1 VRSARRK
8 LLIGAL
14 VGAAGVLVAS
24 ALAGCETTQKAAA
37 RVQVRNERALVAR
50 EPVKVGQESADVRVV
65 DATIVR
71 GDGDAAIA
79 VTLQNTSPHTVN
91 DLPIEVGVD
100 GEVLNDGKELP
111 YFESHVPALAP
122 GAKTTWVYVSKDDL
136 AGAKSAFAKV
146 GAKATDPQLAQA
158 SSLPSVTAT
167 APAAA
172 TGDRVQLHVN
182 NSSDFTQ
189 YDLVVYAWGVKGGDV
204 VAAGQADGGD
214 LDAGKSEDVAV
225 KLIGSPKGAQLAV
238 AAPPT
243 IFK

>member
-8 LLIGAL
+8 LLIGVL
-14 VGAAGVLVAS
+14 VGATGVLVAS

-37 RVQVRNERALVAR
+37 RVQLRNERSLAAR
-50 EPVKVGQESADVRVV
+50 KPVKVEHESTDVRVD

-79 VTLQNTSPHTVN
+79 VTLENTSSHPVN
-91 DLPIEVGVD
+91 DLPIEVEAD
-100 GEVLNDGKELP
+100 GEVVNDGKEKP
-111 YFESHVPALAP
+111 YFQSHAPALAA

-136 AGAKSAFAKV
+136 GGAKSASAKV
-146 GAKATDPQLAQA
+146 GDSELAQA

-167 APAAA
+167 APSQP
-172 TGDRVQLHVN
+172 TGDRAQVHVT
-182 NSSDFTQ
+182 NSSGFTQ
-189 YDLVVYAWGVKGGDV
+189 FDVAVYAWAVKGNAL
-204 VAAGQADGGD
+204 VAAGQADAGD
-214 LDAGKSEDVAV
+214 LESGDSKTVEV
-225 KLIGSPKGAQLAV
+225 KLIGSPKGAQLEV